1 MKRPQILSLSLTE
14 KANQLLVEK
23 GYDVYKGS
31 LGKLIDTKNKRY
43 EGRYCLANFDFPPNF
58 HEFDIVI
65 VDLSNEEKIS
75 YSEKENI
82 RLENKSNSNL
92 YMFCEHPQTIFDPR
106 GLAIKKMSGEI
117 IELIKKESMLIV
129 FQEEVLDHEYHM
141 VEENGDRPISKN
153 KFSVSNYEFMPT
165 FPFVKNKHGIITKV
179 VPEGTEFA
187 KLLNKYNSDFSYE
200 NIYNHPT
207 MWVGNER
214 VFKPKFYPLLR
225 NTNDEIVSFVNFK
238 EKSSLYL
245 FPKMSDY
252 SNFLIE
258 FIQNIGPE
266 YQPALFPNST
276 LKKWTNDNE
285 YALPNHLKLL
295 EEKENILEEF
305 KKRDEAKELEIAKNI
320 IEYDFLHNILTESG
334 DNLVHAVIK
343 FLEWLGFVNVVDMDT
358 QVITIKEEDIQ
369 IETSTGLLVIEVKGI
384 GGTSKDSECS
394 QISKIK
400 YRRAKQRGV
409 FDVFGLYIVN
419 HQRYL
424 PPLKRENPPFN
435 SEQIAHAIDDE
446 RGLLTTWDLFN
457 LFYDVEKEIINKEE
471 ARERFYD
478 YGLISFK
485 PKNLKLISKIEE
497 VFLKGLVFILKLDK
511 ITLKV
516 GDILFIE
523 KNGKFEKLTI
533 IELKLNDKSVD
544 EVYEGEVGI
553 KGDIFVNKMSNVY
566 IKF

>member
-1 MKRPQILSLSLTE
+1 MKKTQILSLNLTE
-14 KANQLLVEK
+14 KANQLLLEK

-31 LGKLIDTKNKRY
+31 LGKLIDTQNKKH
-43 EGRYCLANFDFPPNF
+43 EGKYCWSNFDFPPNF

-65 VDLSNEEKIS
+65 VDLSNEETIS
-75 YSEKENI
+75 YSKEGNI
-82 RLENKSNSNL
+82 RSENKSNNNL
-92 YMFCEHPQTIFDPR
+92 YMLCQYPQTIFDPR
-106 GLAIKKMSGEI
+106 GLAIKKMSDEI
-117 IELIKKESMLIV
+117 IELIKKDSMLIV
-129 FQEEVLDHEYHM
+129 FQEKALSVEYHL
-141 VEENGDRPISKN
+141 VEENGDRPISKS
-153 KFSVSNYEFMPT
+153 KFSVDNYEFMPI
-165 FPFVKNKHGIITKV
+165 FPFVKNKHGIITNV
-179 VPEGTEFA
+179 VPDGTEFA

-207 MWVGNER
+207 MWVDSER
-214 VFKPKFYPLLR
+214 VLNPNFYPLLR
-225 NTNDEIVSFVNFK
+225 NTNDEIISFVNFK

-258 FIQNIGPE
+258 FIQNIAPE
-266 YQPALFPNST
+266 YQPALFPDST
-276 LKKWTNDNE
+276 LKKWTNNTE

-295 EEKENILEEF
+295 EEKEIILEEF
-305 KKRDEAKELEIAKNI
+305 KKRDKAKESEIAKNM
-320 IEYDFLHNILTESG
+320 IEYDFLHSILTESG

-343 FLEWLGFVNVVDMDT
+343 FLEWLGFINVVDMDT
-358 QVITIKEEDIQ
+358 QVTTIKEEDIQ
-369 IETSTGLLVIEVKGI
+369 IETSKGLLVIEVKGI

-400 YRRAKQRGV
+400 YRRAKQRDA

-435 SEQIAHAIDDE
+435 NEQIAHAISDE

-457 LFYDVEKEIINKEE
+457 LFYDVEKEVITKEE
-471 ARERFYD
+471 AKERFYN
-478 YGLISFK
+478 YGLISFT
-485 PKNLKLISKIEE
+485 PQNLKLISKIEE
-497 VFLKGLVFILKLDK
+497 VYLKGLVFILKLDK
-511 ITLKV
+511 ITLKI

-523 KNGKFEKLTI
+523 KNGRFEKLTI

-553 KGDIFVNKMSNVY
+553 KGDIPVSKMSNVY
-566 IKF
+566 TS